1 MFTDDSLVGAGRIL
15 FAAQAPAQIL
25 SENHQHS
32 CSAAIVCH
40 IRMLARACPL
50 QSAVES
56 LIALCPLND
65 PNMERRAQKWTQQ
78 KVNSA
83 ECE

>member
-32 CSAAIVCH
+32 YY

-65 PNMERRAQKWTQQ
+65 PNMEHRAQKWTQQ